1 MLRTVQ
7 HTLYDTHLIKQH
19 LLRRLGR
26 ARHLIRAAGPDPSL
40 LVYPRSE
47 NDTLIRDNSI
57 GEIRAILDPFLSSD
71 LVNEPRDIED
81 DLFLEYLI
89 ICVRNDVISYQ
100 VHVSKQF
107 NVTYDSLLR
116 ELTILKNCDIPDF
129 DLIRQLEHRLNSLAD
144 QKMKKRN

>member
-1 MLRTVQ
+1 
-7 HTLYDTHLIKQH
+7 
-19 LLRRLGR
+19 
-26 ARHLIRAAGPDPSL
+26 
-40 LVYPRSE
+40 
-47 NDTLIRDNSI
+47 
-57 GEIRAILDPFLSSD
+57 LSSD

-89 ICVRNDVISYQ
+89 ICIRNDVISYQ

-116 ELTILKNCDIPDF
+116 ELIILKNCDIPDF

-144 QKMKKRN
+144 QKMKNEIEKHRLFEHLNNEKITPYFVKLAKCNKKEAKLSDIVDDQNVAFSSESEQKKYIVDFYSSL